1 MNMDQACEALMG
13 QKIIGIE
20 LDTDG
25 EIVVLQFETA
35 FIEIEGEDFDIYIEH
50 EEKH

>member
-1 MNMDQACEALMG
+1 MNMEQACEALIG
-13 QKIIGIE
+13 QKIIGIQ
-20 LDTDG
+20 LDTNS

-35 FIEIEGEDFDIYIEH
+35 FVEIEGEDFDIYIEH